1 MLKSIEEISG
11 SLKRLESAYINFQKN
26 ENYRNNSD
34 IVINELSFSNFIAD
48 VSFLIQQ
55 FRYLIKSHNVFM
67 AISTYNERNNIRGQL
82 DSLSYCLD
90 NRDYYNAYEYISS
103 LKKNV
108 REYWNFLWH
117 KKDQISDFE
126 EELVKLKK
134 EYSDIQLYLQNLKQM
149 IQDKKDAINDI
160 ENLEETYN
168 DLGEKLAD
176 AEEKNDKIS
185 DLLNQSKSNEWI
197 ITTFA
202 KTIENRQEDLVKL
215 QNKMEQYEKHIHDY
229 GEEHEILKNNAH
241 ILIEDAKKALRLK
254 TAEWI
259 SSAIQIKHDEEDR
272 KWNRL
277 WLVWSAFFLFLTII
291 LGAFIAFPEYMIA
304 ILWKVFG
311 QFQNVEKLMDF
322 LGKHSLNNDWKLIV
336 WRIAMLPLTWA
347 ATWFCSSQYLKQK
360 NLIQDYAYKLVLAQS
375 LVGFSEEFLKYKD
388 NESEAYKAYIEKV
401 LAELLQDPLRS
412 RESNTSY
419 KKSKEALEDIAD
431 IIAKFKLK

>member
-1 MLKSIEEISG
+1 M
-11 SLKRLESAYINFQKN
+11 
-26 ENYRNNSD
+26 
-34 IVINELSFSNFIAD
+34 V
-48 VSFLIQQ
+48 
-55 FRYLIKSHNVFM
+55 
-67 AISTYNERNNIRGQL
+67 ISTYNERNNIREQL
-82 DSLSYCLD
+82 DNLSYCLD
-90 NRDYYNAYEYISS
+90 NRDYYNSYQYISL

-126 EELVKLKK
+126 EELVKLKT
-134 EYSDIQLYLQNLKQM
+134 EYSDVQLYLQNLKQM

-160 ENLEETYN
+160 EKLEQTYN
-168 DLGEKLAD
+168 DLDEKLSD
-176 AEEKNDKIS
+176 AEEKNDKIT
-185 DLLNQSKSNEWI
+185 DILNQSKSHELL
-197 ITTFA
+197 ITNFA
-202 KTIENRQEDLVKL
+202 KNVETRENALIKMQAQIED
-215 QNKMEQYEKHIHDY
+215 YEKTLWTYQD
-229 GEEHEILKNNAH
+229 EQRKLKDEALS
-241 ILIEDAKKALRLK
+241 LIEDAKNALRLK

-259 SSAIQIKHDEEDR
+259 SAAIQIKHDEEDR
-272 KWNRL
+272 KRNWL
-277 WLVWSAFFLFLTII
+277 WLVWSAFFLFLTIV

-304 ILWKVFG
+304 ILWKASG
-311 QFQNVEKLMDF
+311 QFQNVEQLMDF

-412 RESNTSY
+412 RESNSSY

>member
-1 MLKSIEEISG
+1 MLKTIKEISDSFG
-11 SLKRLESAYINFQKN
+11 KLETAFINFQKG

-67 AISTYNERNNIRGQL
+67 VISTYNERNNIREQL
-82 DSLSYCLD
+82 DNLSYCLD
-90 NRDYYNAYEYISS
+90 NRDYYNSYQYISL

-126 EELVKLKK
+126 EELVKLKT
-134 EYSDIQLYLQNLKQM
+134 EYSDVQLYLQNLKQM

-160 ENLEETYN
+160 EKLEQTYN
-168 DLGEKLAD
+168 DLDEKLSD
-176 AEEKNDKIS
+176 AEEKNDKIT
-185 DLLNQSKSNEWI
+185 DILNQSKSHELL
-197 ITTFA
+197 ITNFA
-202 KTIENRQEDLVKL
+202 KNVETRENALIKMQAQIED
-215 QNKMEQYEKHIHDY
+215 YEKTLWTYQD
-229 GEEHEILKNNAH
+229 EQRKLKDEALS
-241 ILIEDAKKALRLK
+241 LIEDAKNALRLK

-259 SSAIQIKHDEEDR
+259 SAAIQIKHDEEDR
-272 KWNRL
+272 KRNWL
-277 WLVWSAFFLFLTII
+277 WLVWSAFFLFLTIV

-304 ILWKVFG
+304 ILWKASG
-311 QFQNVEKLMDF
+311 QFQNVEQLMDF

-412 RESNTSY
+412 RESNSSY